1 MAQNEVDHHF
11 LEFGS
16 YVFLEIAY
24 NNSLRQRLMSSRGKS
39 HEKNFENLNYGQMG
53 QNWAEN
59 FVPYH
64 FLKFGSL
71 AFL

>member
-53 QNWAEN
+53 QN
-59 FVPYH
+59 
-64 FLKFGSL
+64 
-71 AFL
+71 